1 MSIARKIAEL
11 GISEIL
17 HFTRGDNLVG
27 ILQRGGI
34 LSRALL
40 ESESAEFQLL
50 EYVGDP
56 AWPDRSR
63 DAAWWGFINLSIET
77 VNQTL
82 LNKARNNHPTQK
94 WFVLSFLPDI
104 LTHEDVHFTTTNN
117 AYEPHVLR
125 DRGVKGLDLPYSV
138 TYKDLKGNTHKRHR
152 ELPKSFPSS
161 HQAEVLYPNL
171 LTLNYLRA
179 IYVENQDGFL
189 HASSALNTQ
198 KFLNVKSEVSLTP
211 IIAPEKFLA
220 HIKQECF

>member
-1 MSIARKIAEL
+1 MSIVRKIEEF

-34 LSRALL
+34 LSRTLL
-40 ESESAEFQLL
+40 ESESAEFRSL

-63 DAAWWGFINLSIET
+63 DAAWWGFINLSIAA

-82 LNKARNNHPTQK
+82 LNRARNNHPNQK
-94 WFVLSFLPDI
+94 WFVLSFAPDI
-104 LTHEDVHFTTTNN
+104 LTHEDVYFTTTNN

-125 DRGVKGLDLPYSV
+125 ARGAAGLDLPYSI
-138 TYKDLKGNTHKRHR
+138 TYKDLKGNTHRRHK
-152 ELPKSFPSS
+152 ELPIHLPSS
-161 HQAEVLYPNL
+161 HQAEVLYPNFL
-171 LTLNYLRA
+171 SLNYLRA
-179 IYVENQDGFL
+179 IYVENQEGFL
-189 HASSALNTQ
+189 HASNALHTQ
-198 KFLNVKSEVSLTP
+198 KFLNVTHEVSLKP

-220 HIKQECF
+220 HNKQECY